1 MTDALGMLGPFARVG
16 VNPAD
21 DEDQRLRK
29 ALLVAISVL
38 ILPISLMWGS
48 LYLALGSPVG
58 YVPYL
63 YFGVSVVALIVFA
76 RTRNV
81 RLLLWIELAN
91 ILLAPTLSA
100 IPLGGFIAS
109 SGVGLWGFLAPIGAL
124 VFIGAAGGIEWFIA
138 WLIVF
143 LGSGIAGEFLR
154 NGAQLPMPA
163 WFTTT
168 MLALNISVA
177 GIVVFVLMVVFVAQR
192 QDALAALRI
201 EQDKAENLL
210 LNVLPRSIADR
221 LKSEPQTIADHYD
234 EATILFADVVDFTPF
249 AERLSATQVVST
261 LDLLFSR
268 FDELAERY
276 GLEKIKTI
284 GDCYMVAAG
293 VPTPRP
299 DHARAI
305 ACMALDMLSV
315 MNANDEVGKFGLE
328 LRVGINS
335 GPVVAGVIGRKRFLY
350 DMWGDAVNIAS
361 RMESHGTPGHI
372 QVTNATHDL
381 LQKDF
386 VFEHR
391 GPVEVKGKG
400 EMDTWYLTGER
411 GGLLPAQP

>member
-1 MTDALGMLGPFARVG
+1 MSNALGMLGPFARVG
-16 VNPAD
+16 VDPAD

-124 VFIGAAGGIEWFIA
+124 VFIGATGGIEWFIA
-138 WLIVF
+138 WLVVF
-143 LGSGIAGEFLR
+143 LGSGIAGQPCR
-154 NGAQLPMPA
+154 NGAPLPMPA

-210 LNVLPRSIADR
+210 LNVLPR
-221 LKSEPQTIADHYD
+221 TI
-234 EATILFADVVDFTPF
+234 
-249 AERLSATQVVST
+249 AERLKPEPADHRRRLRGGHHSLRRPRRLHAFVDASSPTRSVRCSTRCSAPSTISPSATAWRR
-261 LDLLFSR
+261 SR
-268 FDELAERY
+268 PSATR
-276 GLEKIKTI
+276 TWSSPA
-284 GDCYMVAAG
+284 C
-293 VPTPRP
+293 PTPRRSRSSDRRGWRSRMRGSAVQP
-299 DHARAI
+299 TSELAIGLRAARSA
-305 ACMALDMLSV
+305 ST
-315 MNANDEVGKFGLE
+315 
-328 LRVGINS
+328 R
-335 GPVVAGVIGRKRFLY
+335 GPVVAGVIGKQKFIY
-350 DMWGDAVNIAS
+350 DLWGDAVNTAS
-361 RMESHGTPGHI
+361 RMESHGAPGHI

-381 LQKDF
+381 L
-386 VFEHR
+386 ER
-391 GPVEVKGKG
+391 ISCWSPVE
-400 EMDTWYLTGER
+400 LSR
-411 GGLLPAQP
+411 